1 MIETLTAILRKFDAF
16 ILLSICY
23 FPFPLLTAMRI
34 KGGKYGQGEVVSWKL
49 V

>member
-1 MIETLTAILRKFDAF
+1 MIEILIAILRKFDAF

-23 FPFPLLTAMRI
+23 FPFPLLRAMRI
-34 KGGKYGQGEVVSWKL
+34 KGGKNSQGEVVSWKI

>member
-1 MIETLTAILRKFDAF
+1 MIEILIAILRKFDAF
-16 ILLSICY
+16 ILLTIY

-34 KGGKYGQGEVVSWKL
+34 KGGKNSQGEVVSWKI